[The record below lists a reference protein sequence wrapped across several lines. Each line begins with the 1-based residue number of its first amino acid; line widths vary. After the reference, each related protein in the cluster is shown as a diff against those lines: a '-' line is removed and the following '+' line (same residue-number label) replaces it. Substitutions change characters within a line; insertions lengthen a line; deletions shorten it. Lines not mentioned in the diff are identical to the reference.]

1 MKISISKIKDGMIA
15 EKNIY
20 DKHNKIYPLIK
31 EDSIITEMDILK
43 LQSRG
48 FKYVDVKT
56 KGNIETN
63 SAYLLFEDLKEAYEN
78 LNYIDILKYS
88 KEIVTKILINPYP
101 VLDLN
106 SYFEIEQDDFIHIFN
121 ICLMSTFI
129 GNIYNKNQLYQE
141 NMLKLDC
148 LAAASILQF
157 IGKRFNSNKIKI
169 KLDKIDLKMNKTIFP
184 NYNEIIFREFNPK
197 FNNVYSYA
205 MLNEELELPSLI
217 KNSIIYINERED
229 GKGLL
234 GVPDKIVDNK
244 ERKEIEM
251 AKIMKIANQYD
262 YLLNQVINNNIDL
275 KNVPVILNQA
285 VKTNGLSQEIVELFL
300 KYIPLYAK
308 GTRVLLSNNELATI
322 EKVNTVYINHP
333 VVKLES
339 TNELIDLL
347 TNRAISISKIVELEI
362 ENIRTN
368 GLTR

>member
-48 FKYVDVKT
+48 FKYIDVKT

-141 NMLKLDC
+141 NMLKLD
-148 LAAASILQF
+148 
-157 IGKRFNSNKIKI
+157 KIY
-169 KLDKIDLKMNKTIFP
+169 LKMNKTIFP

-262 YLLNQVINNNIDL
+262 YLLNQIINNNIDL

-347 TNRAISISKIVELEI
+347 TNRTISISKIVELEI

>member
-1 MKISISKIKDGMIA
+1 MKISISKIKVGMIA

-20 DKHNKIYPLIK
+20 DKHNKIYPVIK
-31 EDSIITEMDILK
+31 EDSIITEMGILE

-141 NMLKLDC
+141 NMLKLDY
-148 LAAASILQF
+148 LATASILQF
-157 IGKRFNSNKIKI
+157 IGKRFNSNKIK
-169 KLDKIDLKMNKTIFP
+169 LDKIELKMNKTIFT

-234 GVPDKIVDNK
+234 GVPGKIVDNK

-251 AKIMKIANQYD
+251 AKIMKIAKQYD
-262 YLLNQVINNNIDL
+262 RLLNQIINNNIDL
-275 KNVPVILNQA
+275 KNVPVVLNQA
-285 VKTNGLSQEIVELFL
+285 IKKNGLSQEIVELFL

-347 TNRAISISKIVELEI
+347 TNRTISISKIVELEI